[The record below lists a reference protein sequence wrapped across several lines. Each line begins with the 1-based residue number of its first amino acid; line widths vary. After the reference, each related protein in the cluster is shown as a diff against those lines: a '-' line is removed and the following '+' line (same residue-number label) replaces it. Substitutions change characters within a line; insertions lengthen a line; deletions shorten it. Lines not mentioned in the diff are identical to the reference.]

1 MKSMFKQ
8 MTLLALA
15 CCLMTPAIAAPA
27 KRFRMPTDDE
37 IQAIAE
43 DPAKLKDFIKHADVE
58 ETVKVLVKVIVRVH
72 SFTAITG
79 SAKRVRV
86 SKMFDVVRAT
96 HADSAATIIAR
107 VAKRVNPRLLPIIRV
122 GDAPTYVGQ

>member
-1 MKSMFKQ
+1 MKSMFIQ

-15 CCLMTPAIAAPA
+15 CCLLTHAIAAPA

-72 SFTAITG
+72 SFTTISG

-86 SKMFDVVRAT
+86 AKMFQ
-96 HADSAATIIAR
+96 
-107 VAKRVNPRLLPIIRV
+107 VAMK
-122 GDAPTYVGQ
+122 